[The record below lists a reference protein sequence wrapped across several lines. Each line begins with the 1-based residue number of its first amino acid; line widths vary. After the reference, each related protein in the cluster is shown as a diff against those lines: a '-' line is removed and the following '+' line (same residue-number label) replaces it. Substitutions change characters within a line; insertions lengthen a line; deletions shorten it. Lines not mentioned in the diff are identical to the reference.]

1 MIRIHLAGHRSRGFS
16 LLEVMIAVV
25 VLATGLLALAALQG
39 SLTRSSAEAKVRG
52 RVAAMLSARMDE
64 LRATGYGSLTPT
76 PTPVTTTSTSG
87 DCDTATPDATDW
99 IDCTR
104 QQAGLGSLS
113 VVMDIKEWSG
123 TGVFTQTP
131 PSDPDEAQFKRISL
145 TATWTDAGANGHQ
158 LALASDISVLGLTN
172 SLIPPP
178 DDQDSGSGGPT
189 VRTTNPA
196 TAGVIPIALGN
207 GDSSAASNP
216 TPELVGQKNNEKI
229 VGTKFNVLTY
239 TPDGAGAVIQ
249 KRFENDVIKCKCQYG
264 AGGTNLPEIYRTA
277 QWPAIWTGDHYEV
290 YKPSPAANAPG
301 QSFSSGPASGVEQ
314 SPLCQECCRDHHD
327 TAATGVAKFDPER
340 TGGYQKYNLNGSNT
354 LVTVPDTS
362 SAVYFN
368 SCRIIRVDGLWRTA
382 SDMYARNFGLLETET
397 VAGAKAKTGLPT
409 TAATDAYTAFV
420 KDYLAQYDGSVG
432 TAPGNAQTMFDDV
445 TRGLNNPALVTIAAA
460 SNTDFRYLHA
470 RGLYVDYLED
480 QARALLADVVADTAA
495 GGRCDQTTSPAKAMA
510 DCVLPYLP
518 FTSANLTEIAKWLAS
533 NTSVLTVNSGNL
545 LATNPAQPSGSRS
558 IGNVVGTSDNT
569 ASARKSNSGVAV
581 NTGTAFTN
589 LNGVDPDDD
598 TAIATD
604 VQPFQVG
611 GTVNSGPAFD
621 VRVSGGG
628 ANPFVFFTI
637 LTDVNQ
643 ECLKPAGSDH
653 HCVTSTGTTLP
664 QAGSIKVSNYW
675 LETTASRSI
684 TAQCYDGATLYTVT
698 DTISVPTFRNYI
710 VSAASIGGVNGT
722 IQTPAAN
729 DNKKTEST
737 TIDFTGITAGGLILV
752 TLAEQTGSPTYA
764 TIASGNCTTNGG
776 HNKIN
781 SPTWTKSW
789 ELP

>member
-39 SLTRSSAEAKVRG
+39 SLTRSSADAKVRG

-64 LRATGYGSLTPT
+64 LRASGYGTIATAPSLTSTTADPCGD
-76 PTPVTTTSTSG
+76 VT
-87 DCDTATPDATDW
+87 TDW

-104 QQAGLGSLS
+104 EQAGLGSLTVTQ
-113 VVMDIKEWSG
+113 VVASWSG
-123 TGVFTQTP
+123 TGVFTQTN
-131 PSDPDEAQFKRISL
+131 PSDPDEAQFKRITL
-145 TATWTDAGANGHQ
+145 TATWTDAGATGHQ
-158 LALASDISVLGLTN
+158 LALASDISALGLTN

-178 DDQDSGSGGPT
+178 DDQSSGSGGPT

-249 KRFENDVIKCKCQYG
+249 KRFENDIIKCKCQYG

-301 QSFSSGPASGVEQ
+301 QSLSSGPASGVEQ

-327 TAATGVAKFDPER
+327 DAALTGVPRFDPER
-340 TGGYQKYNLNGSNT
+340 TGGYQKYNLNGSNA

-362 SAVYFN
+362 SAIYFD

-397 VAGAKAKTGLPT
+397 VSGAKAKTGLPT

-420 KDYLAQYDGSVG
+420 KDYLAQYDGTVG
-432 TAPGNAQTMFDDV
+432 TAPTNSQTMFDDV
-445 TRGLNNPALVTIAAA
+445 ARGLNNPSLVTIAAA

-470 RGLYVDYLED
+470 RGLYVDYLEEK
-480 QARALLADVVADTAA
+480 ARSLLADVVADTAA
-495 GGRCDQTTSPAKAMA
+495 GGRCDQTTSPAKALA

-558 IGNVVGTSDNT
+558 IGNAVGTSDNT

-589 LNGVDPDDD
+589 LNGVDPSDD
-598 TAIATD
+598 TVVATD
-604 VQPFQVG
+604 AQPFQVG

-675 LETTASRSI
+675 LETTTSRSI
-684 TAQCYDGATLYTVT
+684 TAQCSEGGSLYTVT

-729 DNKKTEST
+729 DNMKTEST

-764 TIASGNCTTNGG
+764 TIANGNCTTNGG

-781 SPTWTKSW
+781 SPIWTKSW
-789 ELP
+789 E